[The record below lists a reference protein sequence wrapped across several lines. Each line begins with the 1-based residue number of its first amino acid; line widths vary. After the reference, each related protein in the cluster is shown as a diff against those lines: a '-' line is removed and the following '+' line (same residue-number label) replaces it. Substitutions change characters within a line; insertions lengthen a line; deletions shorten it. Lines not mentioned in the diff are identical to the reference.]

1 MESTRSR
8 VAVPCLQE
16 SSTWAVREES
26 LTLIGERLAAQL
38 PTAEAPVQAA
48 AADVPVTGGVAV
60 ISLRGLITA
69 RPSLVSLLFGGGGG
83 LRQFRACL
91 REAVASEEIG
101 SILLDIDSPGGST
114 DLMPEVADEIRGYRG
129 TKPIIAISNTM
140 AASGAYWLAS
150 AADEIVVTPSGM
162 VGSIGV
168 FLIHSDWTGYNEQLG
183 VKPTYIAA
191 GKYKVEGNENEAL
204 SEEAFQAR
212 KEIVDDFYELFIAGV
227 AAGRGVT
234 ANVVRS
240 GFGEGRVVTAK
251 RAVELGMADRVESFE
266 GTVSKLAGTGAT
278 SAKTGALRVSL
289 EGDATEFHAA
299 SQPTSKP
306 NEEQPIDKPEPKAGA
321 EEERARIAR
330 LATQKPKHKNER

>member
-1 MESTRSR
+1 
-8 VAVPCLQE
+8 
-16 SSTWAVREES
+16 VREES

-38 PTAEAPVQAA
+38 PAAEAPVQAA
-48 AADVPVTGGVAV
+48 AADIPVTGGVAV

-69 RPSLVSLLFGGGGG
+69 RPSLISLLFGGGGG
-83 LRQFRACL
+83 LRQFRSCL

-129 TKPIIAISNTM
+129 TKPIIAIANTM

-150 AADEIVVTPSGM
+150 AADEVVVTPSGM

-168 FLIHSDWTGYNEQLG
+168 FLIHTDWSRYNEQLG

-191 GKYKVEGNENEAL
+191 GKYKVEGNEDEPL

-212 KEIVDDFYELFIAGV
+212 KEVVDDFYDLFVAGV
-227 AAGRGVT
+227 AAGRGVST
-234 ANVVRS
+234 SAVKA

-251 RAVELGMADRVESFE
+251 RAVDLGMADRVESFE
-266 GTVSKLAGTGAT
+266 STVSKLAGTGA
-278 SAKTGALRVSL
+278 SSGRTGALRVSL
-289 EGDATEFHAA
+289 EGAAAEFHAA

-306 NEEQPIDKPEPKAGA
+306 NEEQPIDKPEPKADA

-330 LATQKPKHKNER
+330 LTTARPIHQAER